1 MVYYKKLNNIR
12 SDTMAIKSV
21 QLKDFL
27 IFKDEFSI
35 DFEDGINV
43 IIWNMTLFMLLNLT
57 ERR

>member
-1 MVYYKKLNNIR
+1 
-12 SDTMAIKSV
+12 MAIKSV

-43 IIWNMTLFMLLNLT
+43 IIWKMTLFMLLNLT

>member
-1 MVYYKKLNNIR
+1 MVYYKKSNSIR

-21 QLKDFL
+21 QLKNFL

-43 IIWNMTLFMLLNLT
+43 IIWKMTLFMLLNLT